1 MIKSILSAAVVS
13 LIAVS
18 AAYASPAAPSTK
30 LPQATT
36 SDVVQVGKKSHGKH
50 YGRHRYKYKYR
61 GPRYGKGWRG
71 YHHGGR
77 YWKYRY
83 YKRPWNWYALGCVS
97 VGPVWYCGPF

>member
-13 LIAVS
+13 LVAVS
-18 AAYASPAAPSTK
+18 AAYALPAAPSTK
-30 LPQATT
+30 LPQVET
-36 SDVVQVGKKSHGKH
+36 SDLVQVGKKHHGKH
-50 YGRHRYKYKYR
+50 YGKHHYKYKYR
-61 GPRYGKGWRG
+61 GPRHGKWRG

-83 YKRPWNWYALGCVS
+83 YRRPWNWWALGCIN